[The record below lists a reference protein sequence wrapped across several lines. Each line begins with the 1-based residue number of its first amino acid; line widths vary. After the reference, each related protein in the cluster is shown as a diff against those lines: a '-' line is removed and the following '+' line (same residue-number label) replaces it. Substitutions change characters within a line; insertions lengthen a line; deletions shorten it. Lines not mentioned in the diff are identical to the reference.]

1 MVDIELLLMSAVS
14 ALNSHF
20 GSSNSCSARV
30 GNDTR
35 NDNQLANQIA
45 LEISE
50 HFRELISVNLHLE
63 QGHSLSILG
72 LILVEIVGPVDLLD
86 GFLKLKKLCPHFLP
100 GGENR

>member
-1 MVDIELLLMSAVS
+1 MTAVS

-30 GNDTR
+30 GNNTR
-35 NDNQLANQIA
+35 NYNQLANQIA

-72 LILVEIVGPVDLLD
+72 LVLVEIVSPVDLLD
-86 GFLKLKKLCPHFLP
+86 GFLKLKNMMSALLTRGRKSL
-100 GGENR
+100 G